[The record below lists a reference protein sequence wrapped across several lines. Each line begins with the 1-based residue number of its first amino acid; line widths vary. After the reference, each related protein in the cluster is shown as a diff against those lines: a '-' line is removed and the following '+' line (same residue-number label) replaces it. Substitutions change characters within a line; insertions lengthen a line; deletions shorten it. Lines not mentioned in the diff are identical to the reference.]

1 MQIITGLWLAI
12 LPPHTNYPPYLRG
25 KSSKRIKFAV
35 SIFRMGQ
42 LAIIKMFLIVSIPTD
57 INDNRRHVHIFKKGG
72 RHIHSLAKIWIERN
86 GVKDIEIA
94 ESYLSAKDN
103 AMIVNA
109 IDRHW
114 DFINQQI
121 TKSFNGEKTVVKNIE
136 K

>member
-1 MQIITGLWLAI
+1 
-12 LPPHTNYPPYLRG
+12 
-25 KSSKRIKFAV
+25 
-35 SIFRMGQ
+35 MGQ

-114 DFINQQI
+114 DLLTN
-121 TKSFNGEKTVVKNIE
+121 K
-136 K
+136 